1 MNKSVIMAGIVVPL
15 FIILSGCNQ
24 FSGNQSL
31 TLPYR
36 TVITGDTD
44 KIEIVN
50 FSIQTQKGIDNGYE
64 KIADGFVYTE
74 YAKQYVINGTAKNTA
89 GRTLSNVEITV
100 KFYDV
105 NGSHL
110 STKKD
115 SISNLT
121 ETWDFRII
129 YFASSPYFKSIDH
142 IKIEISAN

>member
-1 MNKSVIMAGIVVPL
+1 MAGIVVTL
-15 FIILSGCNQ
+15 LIILSGCNQ
-24 FSGNQSL
+24 FSGNQSP
-31 TLPYR
+31 TLPYG

-110 STKKD
+110 STKTD
-115 SISNLT
+115 SLSNLT
-121 ETWDFRII
+121 ET
-129 YFASSPYFKSIDH
+129 
-142 IKIEISAN
+142 